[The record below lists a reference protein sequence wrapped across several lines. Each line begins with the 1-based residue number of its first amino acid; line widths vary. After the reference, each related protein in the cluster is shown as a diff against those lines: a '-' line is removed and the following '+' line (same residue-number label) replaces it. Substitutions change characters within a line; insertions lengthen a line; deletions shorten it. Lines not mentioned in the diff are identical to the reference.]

1 MNIELALLKWCGA
14 LCCLGAISALARA
27 LIATPD
33 AVLARFARRHIARLD
48 QRMRRQLLTP
58 RGREIFTAQTLAG
71 AALGAAALMS
81 GELALLAA
89 VPVVIVAP
97 TLVLTRMHI
106 QRRHAIEAQIDGFTV
121 ALANAMRASPSIP
134 RALES
139 VSGTTASPLREEID
153 LTLRELRVG
162 STLEQA
168 LGELGF
174 RIGSAQFD
182 ATMSALL
189 IGMRVGGDVPAIL
202 NDTAASL
209 REIVKL
215 QSTLRAKTADGRVQ
229 AMVLAAFP
237 VLLAFGF
244 DFIMPGYFSPLLR
257 SGPGVMVA
265 LVAAGCWL
273 GALVLARR
281 VLAVQL

>member
-1 MNIELALLKWCGA
+1 MSFDVQLLKWCGA
-14 LCCLGAISALARA
+14 LCCLGAISTLTRA

-33 AVLARFARRHIARLD
+33 AVLARFARQQSAQLD
-48 QRMRRQLLTP
+48 QRLRRQLLPP
-58 RGREIFTAQTLAG
+58 RGREIFAGQVLASAALCG
-71 AALGAAALMS
+71 AALLS
-81 GELALLAA
+81 GELSLLCALPVA
-89 VPVVIVAP
+89 VVGP
-97 TLVLTRMHI
+97 TLVLTRMHT
-106 QRRHAIEAQIDGFTV
+106 RRTHAIEGQIDGFTV

-139 VSGTTASPLREEID
+139 IAGTTTSPLREEIE

-168 LGELGF
+168 LGDLGF

-202 NDTAASL
+202 NDTATSL

>member
-1 MNIELALLKWCGA
+1 MSFEVQLLKWCGA
-14 LCCLGAISALARA
+14 LCCLAAISTLARA

-33 AVLARFARRHIARLD
+33 AALARFARRQIQQLD
-48 QRMRRQLLTP
+48 QRMRRQLLAP
-58 RGREIFTAQTLAG
+58 RGRAVFAGQVLAG
-71 AALGAAALMS
+71 AALCATALCS
-81 GELALLAA
+81 GELTPLGGVA
-89 VPVVIVAP
+89 VAIVAP
-97 TLVLTRMHI
+97 TWVLARMHT

-139 VSGTTASPLREEID
+139 IAGTTTSPLREEID

-174 RIGSAQFD
+174 RVGSAQFD
-182 ATMSALL
+182 ATISALL

-229 AMVLAAFP
+229 ALVLAAFP

-265 LVAAGCWL
+265 MVAAGCWL